1 MKEIDYSDGNL
12 LEKQILDLL
21 NQETEL
27 SSDSAPGLGRYS
39 QWALKYHL
47 CPERSNLLRHL
58 AFNGLDVLELGAGM
72 GGVSRYLAE
81 TAKSLT
87 AIEGTEAR
95 FKALSA
101 RLRDLKNWSGIVGN
115 IQDVELAQKFDVVC
129 VIGVLEYSDLF
140 LTSTTGEPAY
150 SVFLKKANSWLKE
163 DGVLCLAI
171 ENRLGLKYW
180 SGAAEDHTGQLFD
193 GVCGYP
199 AGKSARTFSRK
210 ELIDLINAS
219 GLSNV
224 EEYYP
229 FPDYKI
235 PAAVISRR
243 FVQTD
248 PSMAADLAASR
259 SFENYGQPRLRYF
272 PESLA
277 LRSVAQAGL
286 LPEFANSFLFLAS
299 KNRDSRVL
307 NSLLEPARDAKDE
320 AWYYSNNRKVPT
332 KTVFSVKDRVYVRKE
347 ALRNAAPPE
356 TSTLIDGQ
364 TVHWSALPERA
375 AHEGTQIR
383 PLLAQYAYYGRWEAF
398 HSLLRSFFDWS
409 FSTWKAP
416 RNTLQGQALDAT
428 FSNAVRLPNG
438 DFALFDLEW
447 EIEGSF
453 PKSWF
458 LVRNLYPLGD
468 DTNINWANAPF
479 FTLLQCYLQF
489 CEEFEIDADIKE
501 SIRLEAEFQAGV
513 TNGTDRYH
521 RSEALLAILK
531 NPLQNTTRYPRS
543 PTLEVEIFEEA
554 CRFRTLKK
562 KFPIRCMRWVHRKL
576 KKGSS

>member
-1 MKEIDYSDGNL
+1 M
-12 LEKQILDLL
+12 
-21 NQETEL
+21 
-27 SSDSAPGLGRYS
+27 
-39 QWALKYHL
+39 
-47 CPERSNLLRHL
+47 
-58 AFNGLDVLELGAGM
+58 GA
-72 GGVSRYLAE
+72 VSRYLAE

-115 IQDVELAQKFDVVC
+115 IQDLELAQKFDVVC

-140 LTSTTGEPAY
+140 LTSPAGEPTYA
-150 SVFLKKANSWLKE
+150 VFLKKAASWLKE

-180 SGAAEDHTGQLFD
+180 NGAAEDHTGQLFD
-193 GVCGYP
+193 GVCGYS

-210 ELIDLINAS
+210 GMIDLINGC
-219 GLSNV
+219 GLANV

-235 PAAVISRR
+235 PVAVMSRR
-243 FVQTD
+243 FVQTA
-248 PSMAADLAASR
+248 PSIAADLAASR

-307 NSLLEPARDAKDE
+307 NSLLGPAREAKDE
-320 AWYYSNNRKVPT
+320 AWYYSNKRKLPT

-347 ALRNAAPPE
+347 AFRNADPSE
-356 TSTLIDGQ
+356 KFTLIDGQ
-364 TVHWSALPERA
+364 TVHWNALPERA
-375 AHEGTQIR
+375 AQEGTQICA
-383 PLLAQYAYYGRWEAF
+383 LLAQYAYYGRWEAF
-398 HSLLRSFFDWS
+398 HALLRSFFDWS

-416 RNTLQGQALDAT
+416 GNTLQGQALDAT
-428 FSNAVRLPNG
+428 IINAVMLPNG
-438 DFALFDLEW
+438 GFAVFDLEW

-458 LVRNLYPLGD
+458 LVRNLYLLGD
-468 DTNINWANAPF
+468 DANMNWANAPF

-489 CEEFEIDADIKE
+489 CEEYEIDADIKE
-501 SIRLEAEFQAGV
+501 PIRLEAEFQASV
-513 TNGTDRYH
+513 SNDPDSYH
-521 RSEALLAILK
+521 LSEGLLAKFK

-543 PTLEVEIFEEA
+543 PALELEILEESR
-554 CRFRTLKK
+554 RFRTLKRR
-562 KFPIRCMRWVHRKL
+562 FPIRCMRWVYRKL
-576 KKGSS
+576 TNSK